1 MYLAGVERCTSTW
14 GRPHRGL
21 HGSSIAAVG
30 TYFYPVERDSPA
42 TGGWGGVVFWG
53 EHVTLA
59 DAGSFAVVRV
69 VGVVLVGRKEQVT
82 IPVELRRKW
91 GEGMRVVVKAK
102 GY

>member
-1 MYLAGVERCTSTW
+1 MDECRLRQKVGY
-14 GRPHRGL
+14 GRDADPL
-21 HGSSIAAVG
+21 L
-30 TYFYPVERDSPA
+30 
-42 TGGWGGVVFWG
+42 GGWGGVVFWG